1 MFNQSESIKKRRTK
15 MVVSD
20 KWFYFQISELN
31 YEIDDPQIGILIQVI
46 KRGLPQVVVISKN
59 CIANIDRIHVNSI
72 SVELQGEIYDKI
84 EPGYYAYLLNKN
96 DFLLLYKSRSNKLIF
111 SKWYKVSSSGFRCD
125 WVEIAP
131 KASFDSISRLLLQLV
146 TYLIYSEEK
155 VERRV
160 RSPKTHTS
168 DGKKLINNTGAS
180 FTLIDTSWNRKLIIT
195 NGVQV
200 RGFWRLQRYGKKW
213 SKRKLKYI
221 DSFYRGPM
229 VRRSGRERYNTKYG
243 NEIIDVKK

>member
-1 MFNQSESIKKRRTK
+1 

-20 KWFYFQISELN
+20 KWFYYQIPESN
-31 YEIDDPQIGILIQVI
+31 YEIDDPQIGLLIQVI
-46 KRGLPQVVVISKN
+46 KRGLPQVAVISKN
-59 CIANIDRIHVNSI
+59 CVANIERIQVTNISI
-72 SVELQGEIYDKI
+72 ELQGEIYEKI
-84 EPGYYAYLLNKN
+84 APGYYAYLLSKN
-96 DFLLLYKSRSNKLIF
+96 DFLLLYKSRSNKVMF
-111 SKWYKVSSSGFRCD
+111 SKWYKVNSSGFRCD

-131 KASFDSISRLLLQLV
+131 KTNLDSITRLLLQLV

-160 RSPKTHTS
+160 SNPKTRTS
-168 DGKKLINNTGAS
+168 DGNKLINNSGES

-243 NEIIDVKK
+243 NEVLVVKK